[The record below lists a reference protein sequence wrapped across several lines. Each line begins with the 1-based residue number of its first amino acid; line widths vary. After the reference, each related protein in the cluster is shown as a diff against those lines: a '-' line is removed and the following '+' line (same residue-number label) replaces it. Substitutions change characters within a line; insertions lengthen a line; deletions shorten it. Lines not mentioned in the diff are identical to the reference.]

1 MLVHQ
6 VEQIVAGDQLLDTV
20 AVEQLPR
27 SVSVGL
33 QSGSKEGEKLLP
45 CAVAAALLAGT
56 VTGEEQCGG
65 VAEEQLANI
74 AAGKL
79 QGCTAVSAAVGQ
91 QLAKTAAEEPQGC
104 TAVFGFYCW
113 VL

>member
-6 VEQIVAGDQLLDTV
+6 VEQIVAADQLLDTV
-20 AVEQLPR
+20 AVEQ
-27 SVSVGL
+27 
-33 QSGSKEGEKLLP
+33 SGCRDVEKLRP
-45 CAVAAALLAGT
+45 CTVTVAAALLAGT

-91 QLAKTAAEEPQGC
+91 QLARTAAGEPQGC

>member
-1 MLVHQ
+1 M
-6 VEQIVAGDQLLDTV
+6 VAVDQLLDTV
-20 AVEQLPR
+20 VLVQLAR
-27 SVSVGL
+27 SVS
-33 QSGSKEGEKLLP
+33 GSKGVEKLQP
-45 CAVAAALLAGT
+45 CIVAAALLAGT

-79 QGCTAVSAAVGQ
+79 QGCTAVSAVVGQ
-91 QLAKTAAEEPQGC
+91 QLARTAAENPQGC

-113 VL
+113 VQ

>member
-45 CAVAAALLAGT
+45 CAVSAALLAST
-56 VTGEEQCGG
+56 VTGEE
-65 VAEEQLANI
+65 
-74 AAGKL
+74 
-79 QGCTAVSAAVGQ
+79 
-91 QLAKTAAEEPQGC
+91 
-104 TAVFGFYCW
+104 
-113 VL
+113 